1 MFAANHSES
10 RPCGLK
16 SAKGFKTGLRTPA
29 LRLRSGQ
36 ALKTETTLFLFAAGA
51 AAMWPMHAHKRGE
64 HAEQG
69 SQPGGMRLPALQ
81 RNRGSRP
88 RSPHLPT
95 SGKDGP
101 PRELEELPGLEK
113 DQNRRARLAM
123 RCGLLL
129 CSLPAQL
136 RRSRTK
142 PDQKT
147 GCTRPST
154 KSNGSCV
161 ECENTPTML
170 WMSSSKRN
178 I

>member
-1 MFAANHSES
+1 MRTNQVSTRS
-10 RPCGLK
+10 RGRNLEECGCRRCN
-16 SAKGFKTGLRTPA
+16 G
-29 LRLRSGQ
+29 
-36 ALKTETTLFLFAAGA
+36 TE
-51 AAMWPMHAHKRGE
+51 
-64 HAEQG
+64 
-69 SQPGGMRLPALQ
+69 
-81 RNRGSRP
+81 
-88 RSPHLPT
+88 
-95 SGKDGP
+95 GP